1 MSGPSLHRRMRAGT
15 LLAVARTLRLAPTAV
30 TTPLA
35 RAAARLARGSRPAR
49 LARQQVELAAGWAD
63 WDGHDVERV
72 LRGVERHAADQLV
85 QVLRLARGDGSWIDE
100 EVEVLEGA
108 EHLVRLEAGEPAVLA
123 TMHLGHWEVLAAWL
137 RRRGIDGAVVG
148 RGGAAGDWL
157 ASVRARHGVTTI
169 AQDAS
174 ARAPLEVLRAGG
186 TLGVLCDLETRQLDG
201 MHVPFLG
208 RPALTMTAPAALA
221 RAAGCP
227 LVPGVCVRTGPGRFG
242 LRLHPPLQPPR
253 RGSEGTLEV
262 LTQLNE
268 VFGSWILE
276 HPDQWAWH
284 QHRWRTAPREGP
296 TRADP
301 ERRRRKRARGA

>member
-1 MSGPSLHRRMRAGT
+1 MSGPSLRRRARAGT
-15 LLAVARTLRLAPTAV
+15 LLALARALRFAPAAV
-30 TTPLA
+30 TTPVA
-35 RAAARLARGSRPAR
+35 RAAARLARGTRPAR
-49 LARQQVELAAGWAD
+49 VARQQVQLAAAWAGWDARQ
-63 WDGHDVERV
+63 VELV
-72 LRGVERHAADQLV
+72 LRGVERHAADQLA
-85 QVLRLARGDGSWIDE
+85 QVLRLARGRGAWLDE
-100 EVEVLEGA
+100 EVMVLEGA
-108 EHLVRLEAGEPAVLA
+108 QHLARLEAGEPAVLA

-137 RRRGIDGAVVG
+137 RGRGIDGAVVG

-157 ASVRARHGVTTI
+157 ASVRACHGVTTI

-174 ARAPLEVLRAGG
+174 ARAPLEVLRSGG

-201 MHVPFLG
+201 VHVPFLG

-242 LRLHPPLQPPR
+242 LRIHPPLQPPR
-253 RGSEGTLEV
+253 RGPEGTLEV

-268 VFGSWILE
+268 AFGRWVLD
-276 HPDQWAWH
+276 HPEQWAWH
-284 QHRWRTAPREGP
+284 QHRWRTPPQAGP

-301 ERRRRKRARGA
+301 ERRRSKRARGA